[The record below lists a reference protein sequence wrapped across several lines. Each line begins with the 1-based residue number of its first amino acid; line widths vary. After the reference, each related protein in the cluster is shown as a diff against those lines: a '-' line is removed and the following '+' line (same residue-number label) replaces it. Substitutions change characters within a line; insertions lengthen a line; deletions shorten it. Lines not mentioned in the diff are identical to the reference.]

1 MLIALANSKGG
12 VGKTTIAVHL
22 AVYQAEQGRKVA
34 LIDADVQDASTRW
47 LRKMPDQIEIFPLK
61 APDDIMEQAPK
72 IIERFDVVIA
82 DGPAGLDQVTRLL
95 LLHADI
101 AILPC
106 GPTELDL
113 SAAHQAIRVIR
124 QAQVYRKGPPLALFI
139 PNRIETTH
147 RLSKELLETAES
159 LGIPTLPHI
168 KKRSSI
174 ADCPGQG
181 TVVWRY
187 PGTKDILDELTEPF
201 KRIRAYETEISH
213 RDATA

>member
-1 MLIALANSKGG
+1 MSD
-12 VGKTTIAVHL
+12 
-22 AVYQAEQGRKVA
+22 R
-34 LIDADVQDASTRW
+34 
-47 LRKMPDQIEIFPLK
+47 IEIFPLK

-72 IIERFDVVIA
+72 IIDQFDVVIA

-106 GPTELDL
+106 GPSELDL
-113 SAAHQAIRVIR
+113 SAAHQAIRVVR
-124 QAQVYRKGPPLALFI
+124 QAQLYRKGPPLALFI

-159 LGIPTLPHI
+159 IGIPSLPHI

-174 ADCPGQG
+174 ADCSGQG

-187 PGTKDILDELTEPF
+187 PGTKEILDELLAPF
-201 KRIRAYETEISH
+201 KRIREYEAQISH
-213 RDATA
+213 

>member
-47 LRKMPDQIEIFPLK
+47 LQKMSEPIEIFPLK
-61 APDDIMEQAPK
+61 APDDVMEQTPK
-72 IIERFDVVIA
+72 IIDKFDVVIA

-95 LLHADI
+95 LLYADI

-113 SAAHQAIRVIR
+113 SAAHQAIRIVR
-124 QAQVYRKGPPLALFI
+124 QAQEHRKGPPLALFI

-159 LGIPTLPHI
+159 IGIPTLPHI

-187 PGTKDILDELTEPF
+187 PGTKEILDELLEPF
-201 KRIRAYETEISH
+201 RKIREYEAQISH
-213 RDATA
+213 